1 MTTFASGKH
10 ALAISDRSGLA
21 FPYLE
26 MVREWNGAWVHFS
39 EFEPKQPQLE
49 PKPTSADP
57 QALQRARPSRVA
69 FPTPAV
75 LNDDPFI
82 TEVGT
87 TLIVNQN
94 RHQRS
99 TNDAVR
105 FYQVKDPVG
114 GVAISTFELST
125 TLNGDIT
132 ADATSLV
139 LTDSSNFPSSGYIVI
154 EATNTDTA
162 SLQYGKIT
170 SETIQY
176 TGRSTNTLTGCT
188 RGTAAPSYGVT
199 PEATKAVAHTS
210 GAKVYGSYE
219 ITVIDTTIPYAG
231 EPSTLPVSNSFSFTL
246 ANAATSVATG
256 GGFFVFGGPVNDR
269 S

>member
-10 ALAISDRSGLA
+10 ALAVSDRSGQV

-26 MVREWNGAWVHFS
+26 MVREWNGAWVHYS
-39 EFEPKQPQLE
+39 EYEQKQPQLN

-57 QALQRARPSRVA
+57 QALTRARPARTA
-69 FPTPAV
+69 LPTPAP
-75 LNDDPFI
+75 LDDNPFT

-87 TLIVNQN
+87 TVIVNQN

-99 TNDAVR
+99 TGDAVR

-114 GVAISTFELST
+114 GVAVSTFELNT
-125 TLNGDIT
+125 TLNGNIT
-132 ADATSLV
+132 AAATSLV
-139 LTDSSNFPSSGYIVI
+139 LTSSAEFPATGYIVI
-154 EATNTDTA
+154 EATNTDANTVEF
-162 SLQYGKIT
+162 GKIT

-188 RGTAAPSYGVT
+188 RGTAAPSYGET
-199 PEATKAVAHTS
+199 PVSTTAVAHTS
-210 GAKVYGSYE
+210 GAKIYGSYI
-219 ITVIDTTIPYAG
+219 ITKIDATIPYAG
-231 EPSTLPVSNSFSFTL
+231 EPSTLTVSNSFSFTL
-246 ANAATSVATG
+246 ANAATSIATG
-256 GGFFVFGGPVNDR
+256 GGFFIFGGPVNDR